1 MRRLYRPLLA
11 AASSSRRHVVSMA
24 SAASTAGII
33 ASGVAAP
40 LAALYVGQRSVIYP
54 RPPVYDDAKAYGGE
68 HAEIVRAGGVVG
80 LFVPPPKEE
89 EQIVALYFHGNADQI
104 TWGGAMIGK
113 ELRERG
119 IGTFAAEYPGYGLAA
134 GDPTEESIMQAAEA
148 ALRAVK
154 ELRPEAKVTLVGQS
168 IGCAPALAV
177 AAANGLPV
185 VLISPFTSLAAMAST
200 LLPFIPQRALKL
212 LVKDKFDNAA
222 LAPSVTSPVLVLH
235 GTRDEIVPFAM
246 GEAMSE
252 ALADADFV
260 PLEKAGHNDV
270 LSPPHDKVVFDAIER
285 FARGNCGGSGDVE
298 HYRDVMTML
307 QSRWAGLTAEA
318 RANMAAVNEDAT
330 QREESMAEFMATWAT
345 HAVDGKLTRD
355 GFVAFNRRH
364 LQNIKARLGWA
375 PDLTTDDSEMI
386 WEAIHAL
393 NPDDG
398 GIGMADYG
406 RYHSVM
412 KLYIN

>member
-11 AASSSRRHVVSMA
+11 AASSSRRHAVSMA

-68 HAEIVRAGGVVG
+68 FAEIVRADGVVG

-134 GDPTEESIMQAAEA
+134 GDPTEESIMQDAEA

-177 AAANGLPV
+177 AAAPGLPV

-235 GTRDEIVPFAM
+235 GTRDEIVPYDM

-252 ALADADFV
+252 ALADATFV

-270 LSPPHDKVVFDAIER
+270 LSPPHDQVVFDAIEK
-285 FARGNCGGSGDVE
+285 FARGNCGGDVE

-307 QSRWAGLTAEA
+307 QTRWAGLTAEA
-318 RANMAAVNEDAT
+318 KTKMAAVNEDAT
-330 QREESMAEFMATWAT
+330 QREESMAEFMATWNS
-345 HAVDGKLTRD
+345 HAVDGKLTREN
-355 GFVAFNRRH
+355 FVLFNQRH

-375 PDLTTDDSEMI
+375 PDLTNEDSEMI

-406 RYHSVM
+406 RYHAVM

>member
-11 AASSSRRHVVSMA
+11 AASSSRRHAVSMA

-68 HAEIVRAGGVVG
+68 HAEVVRADGVVG
-80 LFVPPPKEE
+80 LFVPPPKAD
-89 EQIVALYFHGNADQI
+89 EQIIALYFHGNADQI
-104 TWGGAMIGK
+104 TWGGAMIGQA
-113 ELRERG
+113 LRSRG
-119 IGTFAAEYPGYGLAA
+119 IGTFAAEYPGYGLAG
-134 GDPTEESIMQAAEA
+134 GDPTEASITRAAEA

-154 ELRPEAKVTLVGQS
+154 TLRPEAKVTLVGQS

-177 AAANGLPV
+177 AAAHGLPV

-222 LAPSVTSPVLVLH
+222 LAPRITSPALVLH
-235 GTRDEIVPFAM
+235 GTRDEIVPYDM

-252 ALADADFV
+252 ALADAAFV

-270 LSPPHDKVVFDAIER
+270 LSPPHDKLVFDAIER
-285 FARGNCGGSGDVE
+285 FARGNCGGDVE

-307 QSRWAGLTAEA
+307 RSRWAGLTAEA
-318 RANMAAVNEDAT
+318 KTKMAAVNEDAT
-330 QREESMAEFMATWAT
+330 QREESMAEFMATWNA
-345 HAVDGKLTRD
+345 HAVDGKLTREN
-355 GFVAFNRRH
+355 FVLFNQRH
-364 LQNIKARLGWA
+364 LSNVRSRLGWA
-375 PDLTTDDSEMI
+375 PDLTTEDSELI
-386 WEAIHAL
+386 WEAIHARH
-393 NPDDG
+393 PDEG
-398 GIGMADYG
+398 GIGLADYG
-406 RYHSVM
+406 RYHAVM

>member
-1 MRRLYRPLLA
+1 
-11 AASSSRRHVVSMA
+11 
-24 SAASTAGII
+24 
-33 ASGVAAP
+33 
-40 LAALYVGQRSVIYP
+40 
-54 RPPVYDDAKAYGGE
+54 
-68 HAEIVRAGGVVG
+68 
-80 LFVPPPKEE
+80 
-89 EQIVALYFHGNADQI
+89 
-104 TWGGAMIGK
+104 
-113 ELRERG
+113 
-119 IGTFAAEYPGYGLAA
+119 
-134 GDPTEESIMQAAEA
+134 
-148 ALRAVK
+148 
-154 ELRPEAKVTLVGQS
+154 
-168 IGCAPALAV
+168 
-177 AAANGLPV
+177 
-185 VLISPFTSLAAMAST
+185 
-200 LLPFIPQRALKL
+200 
-212 LVKDKFDNAA
+212 
-222 LAPSVTSPVLVLH
+222 
-235 GTRDEIVPFAM
+235 M

-252 ALADADFV
+252 AIADATFV

>member
-11 AASSSRRHVVSMA
+11 AASSSRRHAVSMA

-68 HAEIVRAGGVVG
+68 FAEIVRADGVVG

-177 AAANGLPV
+177 AAAPGLPV

-235 GTRDEIVPFAM
+235 GTRDEIVPYDM

-252 ALADADFV
+252 ALADATFV

-270 LSPPHDKVVFDAIER
+270 LSPPHDQVVFDAIEK
-285 FARGNCGGSGDVE
+285 FARGNCGGDVE

-307 QSRWAGLTAEA
+307 QTRWAGLTAEA
-318 RANMAAVNEDAT
+318 KTKMAAVNEDST
-330 QREESMAEFMATWAT
+330 QREESMAEFMATWNS
-345 HAVDGKLTRD
+345 HAVDGKLTREN
-355 GFVAFNRRH
+355 FVLFNQRH

-375 PDLTTDDSEMI
+375 PDLTNEDSEMI

-406 RYHSVM
+406 RYHAVM

>member
-11 AASSSRRHVVSMA
+11 AASHRHVVSMA

-68 HAEIVRAGGVVG
+68 HAEIVRADGVVG
-80 LFVPPPKEE
+80 LFVPPPRED

-104 TWGGAMIGK
+104 TWGGAMIGQA
-113 ELRERG
+113 LRSRG
-119 IGTFAAEYPGYGLAA
+119 IGTFAAEYPGYGLAG
-134 GDPTEESIMQAAEA
+134 GDPTEASIMQAAEA

-154 ELRPEAKVTLVGQS
+154 ELRPEAKIALVGQS

-177 AAANGLPV
+177 AAAHGLPV

-200 LLPFIPQRALKL
+200 LLPFLPQRALKL

-222 LAPSVTSPVLVLH
+222 LAPNVTSPVLVLH
-235 GTRDEIVPFAM
+235 GTRDEIVPYDM
-246 GEAMSE
+246 GKAMSE
-252 ALADADFV
+252 VLADTTFV
-260 PLEKAGHNDV
+260 PLETAGHNDV
-270 LSPPHDKVVFDAIER
+270 LSPPHDSVVFDAIEK
-285 FARGNCGGSGDVE
+285 FARGNCGGDVE

-307 QSRWAGLTAEA
+307 RSRWAGLTVEA
-318 RANMAAVNEDAT
+318 KTKMAAVNEDAT
-330 QREESMAEFMATWAT
+330 QREESMAEFMATWNA

-355 GFVAFNRRH
+355 GFVAFNRQH

-375 PDLTTDDSEMI
+375 PDLTTEDSELI

-406 RYHSVM
+406 RYHAVM